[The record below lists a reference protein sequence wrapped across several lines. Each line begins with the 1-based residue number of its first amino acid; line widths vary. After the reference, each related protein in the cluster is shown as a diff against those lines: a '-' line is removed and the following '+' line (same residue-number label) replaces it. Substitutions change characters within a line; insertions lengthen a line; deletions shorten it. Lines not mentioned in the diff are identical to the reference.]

1 MRFTKTVVAALVLST
16 ALLVGCGQAP
26 ATDATQDEAA
36 VEQTEPEAE
45 PEPAMTNWQDGA
57 FYERPFPEIASDLEL
72 LGFEL
77 TDELYDDSDP
87 SGTYTF
93 FMPSFRGTPE
103 NNPVEGSDVTVEI
116 GLTYENPTFAEGADE
131 RTCETLDQEVL
142 PPTFAEGADER
153 TCETL
158 DQEVLPT
165 GATIGFYLPEADPSE
180 YETIA
185 RSVADAVGLPAFT
198 DSTVGDPF
206 ETGRVIGN
214 FTYPDTFKG
223 QEIESMLIIS
233 SSSNPESL
241 PNPDMPLFVS
251 YGPYLSDLA

>member
-26 ATDATQDEAA
+26 ATDATDATQDEAA
-36 VEQTEPEAE
+36 VEQAEPEA
-45 PEPAMTNWQDGA
+45 EPAMTNWQESA

-77 TDELYDDSDP
+77 TDEFYDDSDP

-93 FMPSFRGTPE
+93 FMPTFQGTPGD
-103 NNPVEGSDVTVEI
+103 NPVEGSDETVTI
-116 GLTYENPTFAEGADE
+116 GLTYENPTFAEG
-131 RTCETLDQEVL
+131 T
-142 PPTFAEGADER
+142 DER

-165 GATIGFYLPEADPSE
+165 GATIGFYLPEADSSE
-180 YETIA
+180 YEAIA
-185 RSVADAVGLPAFT
+185 RSVGDAVGLPAFT

-233 SSSNPESL
+233 VATSPESL

-251 YGPYLSDLA
+251 YGPYLSDLT